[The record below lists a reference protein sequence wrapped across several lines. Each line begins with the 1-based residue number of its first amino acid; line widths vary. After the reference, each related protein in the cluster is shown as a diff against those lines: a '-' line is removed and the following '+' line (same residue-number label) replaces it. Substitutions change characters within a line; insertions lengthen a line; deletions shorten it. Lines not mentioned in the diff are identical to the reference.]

1 MDRGYIHKT
10 MMCIST
16 LNKDYT
22 DDKIPYMVEKYSGVI
37 RELLEV
43 DPDDELRDH
52 VIVIKQAYD
61 QDNNEY
67 IDVHLEHIQDGTS
80 TAIDFI
86 DWAKI
91 VDLPIRDDISRE
103 VTQMLAHVL
112 YELTW
117 WGFTRES
124 VKQQG
129 EELLEIAN
137 DKQNLIEFSLSAID
151 VD

>member
-1 MDRGYIHKT
+1 
-10 MMCIST
+10 
-16 LNKDYT
+16 
-22 DDKIPYMVEKYSGVI
+22 MVEKYSGVI
-37 RELLEV
+37 RELLDV
-43 DPDDELRDH
+43 TPDDELHDH

-61 QDNNEY
+61 QNNNEY
-67 IDVHLEHIQDGTS
+67 IDVHLENTQDGTT

-91 VDLPIRDDISRE
+91 IDLPIHDDISRE

-124 VKQQG
+124 VRQQG
-129 EELLEIAN
+129 DELIQMAQ
-137 DKQNLIEFSLSAID
+137 DKHNLVEFSLSGIE

>member
-1 MDRGYIHKT
+1 MDRGYMHKT
-10 MMCIST
+10 MMCLST
-16 LNKDYT
+16 LSKDYT
-22 DDKIPYMVEKYSGVI
+22 DDKIPYMVEKYTGVI
-37 RELLEV
+37 RELLDV
-43 DPDDELRDH
+43 TPDDELHDH

-67 IDVHLEHIQDGTS
+67 IDVHLENTQDGTT

-91 VDLPIRDDISRE
+91 IDLPIHDDISRE

-124 VKQQG
+124 VRQQG
-129 EELLEIAN
+129 DELIQMAQ
-137 DKQNLIEFSLSAID
+137 DKHNLVEFSLSGID

>member
-1 MDRGYIHKT
+1 MDRGYMHKT
-10 MMCIST
+10 MMCLST
-16 LNKDYT
+16 LSKDYT

-43 DPDDELRDH
+43 DPDDELHDH

-67 IDVHLEHIQDGTS
+67 IDVHLENTQDGTT

-91 VDLPIRDDISRE
+91 IDLPIHDDISRE

-124 VKQQG
+124 VRQQG
-129 EELLEIAN
+129 DELIQMAQ
-137 DKQNLIEFSLSAID
+137 DKHNLVEFSLSGID
-151 VD
+151 ID

>member
-1 MDRGYIHKT
+1 MDRGYMHKT
-10 MMCIST
+10 MMCLST
-16 LNKDYT
+16 LSKDYT

-37 RELLEV
+37 RELLDV
-43 DPDDELRDH
+43 TPDDELHDH

-61 QDNNEY
+61 QNNNEY
-67 IDVHLEHIQDGTS
+67 IDVHLENTQDGTT

-91 VDLPIRDDISRE
+91 IDLPIHDDISRE

-124 VKQQG
+124 VRQQG
-129 EELLEIAN
+129 DELIQMAQ
-137 DKQNLIEFSLSAID
+137 DKHNLVEFSLSGIE

>member
-1 MDRGYIHKT
+1 MDRGYMHKT
-10 MMCIST
+10 MMCLST
-16 LNKDYT
+16 LSKDYT

-37 RELLEV
+37 RELLDV
-43 DPDDELRDH
+43 TPDDELHDH

-67 IDVHLEHIQDGTS
+67 IDVHLENTQDGTT

-91 VDLPIRDDISRE
+91 IDLPIHDDISRE

-124 VKQQG
+124 VRQQG
-129 EELLEIAN
+129 DELIQMAQ
-137 DKQNLIEFSLSAID
+137 DKHNLVEFSLSGIE